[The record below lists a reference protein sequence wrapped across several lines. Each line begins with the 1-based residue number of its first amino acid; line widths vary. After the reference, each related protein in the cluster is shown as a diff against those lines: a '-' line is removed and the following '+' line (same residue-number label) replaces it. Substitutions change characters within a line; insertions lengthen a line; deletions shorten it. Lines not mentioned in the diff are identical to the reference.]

1 MVCQR
6 SKVHPRSRLRVH
18 GMVLVPGL
26 WVAGSVSFMTLS
38 ILVTGASRGIG
49 AAIAHELAG
58 RGHRICVH
66 AGRDLQ
72 AAEAV
77 REALPGTGHAVAIG
91 DVADPEACRQLVDAA
106 TRDLGGIDVLV
117 NNAGIFE
124 AHPVDTVSF
133 EDWQRAWRR
142 TLDVNLVG
150 PANLAWL
157 VARRLLDRPSGPNGG
172 RLISVGSRGAYRGE
186 PATPAY
192 GASKA
197 ALHSMTQSLAVALA
211 PHGILAAAVAPGFVE
226 TDMGRTVLDGPG
238 GDAVRAQSPF
248 DRVATPEEVAQ
259 AVAWLAT
266 DAPLWVSGTV
276 VDANGASYLR

>member
-1 MVCQR
+1 
-6 SKVHPRSRLRVH
+6 
-18 GMVLVPGL
+18 
-26 WVAGSVSFMTLS
+26 MTLS

-49 AAIAHELAG
+49 AAIAHDLAG
-58 RGHRICVH
+58 RGHRVGVH
-66 AGRDLQ
+66 AGRDAA

-77 REALPGTGHAVAIG
+77 RATLPGAGHAVVVG
-91 DVADPEACRQLVDAA
+91 DVGDAGACRRIVDE
-106 TRDLGGIDVLV
+106 TVRELGGIDVLV

-124 AHPVDTVSF
+124 AHPVGTTSF
-133 EDWQRAWRR
+133 EDWQQAWRR
-142 TLDVNLVG
+142 TLDVNLLG

-157 VARRLLDRPSGPNGG
+157 VARHLLDRPSGPEGG
-172 RLISVGSRGAYRGE
+172 RLVSVGSRGAYRGE
-186 PATPAY
+186 PLTPAY

-226 TDMGRTVLDGPG
+226 TDMGRSVLDGPD

-248 DRVATPEEVAQ
+248 NRVATPADVAQ

-266 DAPLWVSGTV
+266 EAPLWVSGTV

>member
-1 MVCQR
+1 
-6 SKVHPRSRLRVH
+6 
-18 GMVLVPGL
+18 
-26 WVAGSVSFMTLS
+26 MTLR
-38 ILVTGASRGIG
+38 ILVTGGSRGIG
-49 AAIAHELAG
+49 AAIAQELAG
-58 RGHRICVH
+58 RGHRVAVH
-66 AGRDLQ
+66 AGRDR
-72 AAEAV
+72 ATAEAV
-77 REALPGTGHAVAIG
+77 HDALPGTGHAVVVG
-91 DVADPEACRQLVDAA
+91 DVADPQACQGIVADVVDE
-106 TRDLGGIDVLV
+106 LGGVDVLV

-124 AHPVDTVSF
+124 AHPIDSTAF
-133 EDWQRAWRR
+133 EEWQQAWQR
-142 TLDVNLVG
+142 TLAVNLLG

-157 VARRLLDRPSGPNGG
+157 VARHLLDRPSGPSGG

-211 PHGILAAAVAPGFVE
+211 PHGVLAAAVAPGFVE

-248 DRVATPEEVAQ
+248 NRVATPEDIAQ
-259 AVAWLAT
+259 TVAWLAT

>member
-1 MVCQR
+1 
-6 SKVHPRSRLRVH
+6 
-18 GMVLVPGL
+18 
-26 WVAGSVSFMTLS
+26 MTLS

-49 AAIAHELAG
+49 EAIARELAG
-58 RGHRICVH
+58 RGHRIAVH
-66 AGRDLQ
+66 AGRDVG
-72 AAEAV
+72 AATAV
-77 REALPGTGHAVAIG
+77 RERLPGSGHAVVVG
-91 DVADPEACRQLVDAA
+91 DVGDPEACRSIIDGVVQ
-106 TRDLGGIDVLV
+106 DLGGIDVLV

-124 AHPVDTVSF
+124 AHPIDGTSY
-133 EDWQRAWRR
+133 EDWQQAWRR
-142 TLDVNLVG
+142 TLDVNLLG

-157 VARRLLDRPSGPNGG
+157 VARHLLDRPTGPDGG

-186 PATPAY
+186 PITPAY

-197 ALHSMTQSLAVALA
+197 ALHATTQSLAVALA

-248 DRVATPEEVAQ
+248 NRVATPEEIAQ

-266 DAPLWVSGTV
+266 EAPIWVSGTV